1 MRKKMIHWA
10 CLFFAAM
17 LVFTLLSRAA
27 DSINVIQ
34 VQVKNPGNQVITHKV
49 TGIGKV
55 EGSQEIAV
63 FAQENLQIEQV
74 LAYTGQTVKKG
85 DVLLKFSEESMKA
98 AAKELED
105 KVKTLEGQ
113 VKDLKS
119 QKKVDQ
125 ERRST
130 EQAYAGASYS
140 LAAQS
145 SNISVDNARTE
156 VQIAQQRLD
165 EFYQNREKKREE
177 NEYTGF
183 TDGGIGADFSADE
196 FSSFEGESQQRD
208 DSQGNSGQDGF
219 VQGDSSWGS
228 YSEGDASQSGYGQSE
243 SSQSDSSQNT
253 SSQDDSATE
262 AALLDD
268 LRGKQEALN
277 GAIASQNQALASAQK
292 GIADASVPQA
302 SDSTQENA
310 ERELE
315 NAKEDLKKIQEL
327 QNAGGA
333 VRVPVDGVL
342 KSLAVQTGDLTGQTA
357 VAVLYPT
364 GGVLR
369 MTGTISKE
377 DVKYADPGTAV
388 KVTDNNDNDINN
400 ASVEMVMEN
409 NEDNNIR
416 DISVVLPEDS
426 LSIGQSASF
435 SIAKDAGPYPC
446 CVPLSAIYE
455 EEGKNYVYT
464 IDTENT
470 VLGTVSVARKVEVVV
485 TDKNQTT
492 AALDSGSISTG
503 QQVIVQADRDLKDGC
518 RVRISEN

>member
-1 MRKKMIHWA
+1 MRKKIVHAA

-17 LVFTLLSRAA
+17 LIFTLLSRAA

-49 TGIGKV
+49 TGTGKV

-74 LAYTGQTVKKG
+74 LAHAGQSVKKG
-85 DVLLKFSEESMKA
+85 DVLLTFSEESMKA
-98 AAKELED
+98 AAKVLED

-145 SNISVDNARTE
+145 SNISVDSARTE

-183 TDGGIGADFSADE
+183 TDGGIGADLPVDE
-196 FSSFEGESQQRD
+196 FSAFGGETQQSD
-208 DSQGNSGQDGF
+208 SSQGDSEQDGF
-219 VQGDSSWGS
+219 VQGDSSQS
-228 YSEGDASQSGYGQSE
+228 ASSQGESQDG
-243 SSQSDSSQNT
+243 SSQSD

-268 LRGKQEALN
+268 LRGKQENLN
-277 GAIASQNQALASAQK
+277 AAIAGQNQALASAQK
-292 GIADASVPQA
+292 GIADASISQA
-302 SDSTQENA
+302 SDSSQENA

-333 VRVPVDGVL
+333 VTVPTDGVL

-357 VAVLYPT
+357 VAVLYPA
-364 GGVLR
+364 GGILR
-369 MTGTISKE
+369 MTGTISKD

-388 KVTDNNDNDINN
+388 QVTDNNDNDING
-400 ASVEMVMEN
+400 ASVETVTEN
-409 NEDNNIR
+409 DEDNNIR
-416 DISVVLPEDS
+416 DIFVVLPEDS

-435 SIAKDAGPYPC
+435 SISRDAGPYPC

-470 VLGTVSVARKVEVVV
+470 VLGTVSVARKVEVAV
-485 TDKNQTT
+485 TDRNQTT